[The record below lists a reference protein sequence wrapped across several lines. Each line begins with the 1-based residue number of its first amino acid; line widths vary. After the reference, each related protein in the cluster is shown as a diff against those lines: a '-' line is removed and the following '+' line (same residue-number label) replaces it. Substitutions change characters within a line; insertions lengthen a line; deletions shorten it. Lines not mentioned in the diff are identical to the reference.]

1 MGMYICYKGGSAT
14 LDFGAYAIA
23 MASHVFGE
31 ARPENIKA
39 NGYLSDT
46 GVDELV
52 SVTIKYAGTDE
63 DCSYH
68 AITYRRTQH
77 TI

>member
-1 MGMYICYKGGSAT
+1 M
-14 LDFGAYAIA
+14 DFGAYAIA
-23 MASHVFGE
+23 MASHVFGG

-46 GVDELV
+46 GVDKLV